1 MFILTRVL
9 LYDKLL
15 SQLIENKIKNKCSFL
30 PDLSEETNDFCLVL
44 YIVHK
49 I

>member
-1 MFILTRVL
+1 MFILSRVI
-9 LYDKLL
+9 LYDKL
-15 SQLIENKIKNKCSFL
+15 SQLIENKIKNKFSFL

>member
-15 SQLIENKIKNKCSFL
+15 SQLIENKIKNKCSLFARSIGR
-30 PDLSEETNDFCLVL
+30 DQ
-44 YIVHK
+44 
-49 I
+49 